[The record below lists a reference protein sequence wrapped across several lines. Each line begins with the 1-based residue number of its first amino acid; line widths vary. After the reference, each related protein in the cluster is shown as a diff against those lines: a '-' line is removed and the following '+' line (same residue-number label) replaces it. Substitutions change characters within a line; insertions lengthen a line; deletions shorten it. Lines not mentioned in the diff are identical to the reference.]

1 MAHRWVITGYLVEVE
16 AEKCYPNV
24 SLTFINPINKTGKLF
39 YKVFFYQSLLFD

>member
-1 MAHRWVITGYLVEVE
+1 MAHRWVITGDLVEVE

-39 YKVFFYQSLLFD
+39 YKVLYYNLF